1 MKLASDMRSPLRLL
15 VLTGVTLTAAC
26 VADPYTFR
34 QRGLVASPR
43 APLYDGQPMATEVQA
58 GGYVATTT
66 APTTTGNPDESGA
79 AVARNQA
86 GAALRA
92 AVSPDASVGFVF
104 DASWRAHD
112 TTLAGEPAA
121 AAGVPDDTVY
131 GAALELRRAV
141 PLQSGVRMGVL
152 AQLGGQSHPIRR
164 DAEATT
170 RRDLSLR
177 VQGALVPSWHR
188 GGVTLFGTLG
198 AGTESDIPAQV
209 TVTPD
214 GDGDDDPGA
223 VAEMSGAFA
232 SAGIGVTI
240 DLGDRAHLTAQGS
253 QAVGQ
258 LAAYGSRVDIGLTFD
273 LGDPVAPR

>member
-1 MKLASDMRSPLRLL
+1 MRTLRLL

-43 APLYDGQPMATEVQA
+43 APLYDGQPMTTKVQA
-58 GGYVATTT
+58 AGYVATTT
-66 APTTTGNPDESGA
+66 APTATGMADRSGA
-79 AVARNQA
+79 TVARDQA
-86 GAALRA
+86 GAVLRA
-92 AVSPDASVGFVF
+92 AVSPDASVGFAV

-121 AAGVPDDTVY
+121 AAGVPDDAVY

-141 PLQSGVRMGVL
+141 PLQPGLRLGVL
-152 AQLGGQSHPIRR
+152 AQLGAQSHPIRR
-164 DAEATT
+164 DGAATS
-170 RRDLSLR
+170 RRDLSLH

-198 AGTESDIPAQV
+198 AGTESDVPAQV

-214 GDGDDDPGA
+214 GGGDDDPGA

-232 SAGIGVTI
+232 TAGLGVTI

-253 QAVGQ
+253 QAIGQ
-258 LAAYGSRVDIGLTFD
+258 LAEYGRRVDVGLTFD
-273 LGDPVAPR
+273 LGDPIAPR